1 MILLLC
7 EVHEALQLWHKVD
20 ELGQD
25 LAGLV
30 SAHFGR
36 QILVEQGGELLLDP
50 AGHLPVGLRQV
61 SQLGRGGGR
70 VEEQDQLH
78 QVAQLAVLAQKG
90 DGLKLHKWLVKFH
103 PNSVQIYFGHGN

>member
-1 MILLLC
+1 MIFLLC
-7 EVHEALQLWHKVD
+7 EVHKALQFRHKVD

-30 SAHFGR
+30 SAQFSR

-61 SQLGRGGGR
+61 AQLGRGRGR

-90 DGLKLHKWLVKFH
+90 DGLKTHKWLVKFH
-103 PNSVQIYFGHGN
+103 PNSVQISLGHGD